1 MIGALWYHLFYWIVV
16 QVTVLIVFQYSRDSS
31 SIQIKNILSNDY
43 DDIERVRVRVRQA
56 AMTGFALA
64 QGAHQMASNL

>member
-1 MIGALWYHLFYWIVV
+1 VIGARWYHLFYWIVV

-43 DDIERVRVRVRQA
+43 DDIERVRVRQA

-64 QGAHQMASNL
+64 QGAHQMANNL